1 MFGHT
6 FKHLFSFLLLLSAAS
21 CAALPRELSLEPRQG
36 GCLSALP
43 RPNPV
48 NNVGRISFQAAIDA
62 RERRTW
68 WPNNLIDVHI
78 EVPENVES
86 TNHVTVEITNRSW
99 SANAIVLTN
108 FQDTRSTTQPR
119 QQVRVTVPAQTRQ
132 AGAVIAGTRIECV
145 RLPRLDGTWYFQV
158 EQ

>member
-1 MFGHT
+1 MFGHAY
-6 FKHLFSFLLLLSAAS
+6 KHIFSFLLLLSIAS
-21 CAALPRELSLEPRQG
+21 CMALPGGLSLEPRQG

-48 NNVGRISFQAAIDA
+48 NNVGRVSFQQAIDN

-78 EVPENVES
+78 EVPDNVGT
-86 TNHVTVEITNRSW
+86 TNQITVEVTNRS
-99 SANAIVLTN
+99 SRGNAIILTN
-108 FQDTRSTTQPR
+108 FQDTRSNTQPR
-119 QQVRVTVPAQTRQ
+119 EQLRVTVPGQRSE
-132 AGAVIAGTRIECV
+132 AGATIAGATNQCV

-158 EQ
+158 ES